1 MSIEMLPRST
11 PSPVLSDVA
20 VRAVSGDLT
29 AAEISTPILGLERF
43 SLAVL
48 RFDITKLTMGGS
60 DEVDF
65 YIQTSYNGGTDWV
78 DIENL
83 HFGVGDNGATPK
95 VLVVISPPQSSA
107 VGRVE
112 TDASLA
118 DDTKL
123 DLPLGDRIRIRTTI
137 VDTPTY
143 AYSVE
148 GHFS

>member
-1 MSIEMLPRST
+1 MSVEILPRST
-11 PSPVLSDVA
+11 PGPVLSDVE
-20 VRAVSGDLT
+20 VRAASGNLT
-29 AAEISTPILGLERF
+29 GAEISTPITGLERF

-48 RFDITKLTMGGS
+48 RFNITVLTMDGT

-78 DIENL
+78 DVENL
-83 HFGVGDNGATPK
+83 HFGVGDNGDTPK
-95 VLVVISPPQSSA
+95 VIVVIAFPQSSA

-112 TDASLA
+112 TDGLLA

-123 DLPLGDRIRIRTTI
+123 DIPLGDRLRIRVKI
-137 VDTPTY
+137 VDAPTY

-148 GHFS
+148 GHFR